1 MSETL
6 RYGGIDVSKL
16 WLDVAVW
23 PGEAQARFAS
33 DPPGLAALAAWLG
46 ERGVGRVGL
55 EASGGYE
62 RGVMDGLAGGG
73 IEVCRCNALQVRRF
87 AQAQGRH
94 AKNDR
99 ADARVVARFTATMID
114 AVPALRR
121 CELDPLVEHLALRR
135 RLVGWIGD
143 CANQLEQ
150 VRTPALRRQVL
161 RTQAGFERQRK
172 ALDAKLAALI
182 EARAE
187 WRERA
192 RRLRTVPGVGPVL
205 AAVLVALLPE
215 LGTLSRRA
223 IASLAGVAPFDDDS
237 AGRHGTRHIQG
248 GRAVVREVLY
258 MAALTARRYN
268 PDIAAFAERLAG
280 KKPKVILVACMRKL
294 LVILNAMLRDGT
306 DWQATA

>member
-306 DWQATA
+306 DWRATA

>member
-1 MSETL
+1 MSASFGL
-6 RYGGIDVSKL
+6 MSRYGRGRRRHGL
-16 WLDVAVW
+16 PPTRPAWRRW
-23 PGEAQARFAS
+23 
-33 DPPGLAALAAWLG
+33 PPGRG
-46 ERGVGRVGL
+46 ERGVGRVGP

-99 ADARVVARFTATMID
+99 ADARVMARFTATMID
-114 AVPALRR
+114 TVPALRR

-143 CANQLEQ
+143 CANQLEPL
-150 VRTPALRRQVL
+150 RTPALRRQVL

-182 EARAE
+182 EASAD

-192 RRLRTVPGVGPVL
+192 RAPGRACLTAIPWFDRSDHPFVPTRRQPGLGAQGHTRPGEREKGETKNT
-205 AAVLVALLPE
+205 VALPFVG
-215 LGTLSRRA
+215 LGREADQGRRA
-223 IASLAGVAPFDDDS
+223 
-237 AGRHGTRHIQG
+237 RHGG
-248 GRAVVREVLY
+248 
-258 MAALTARRYN
+258 
-268 PDIAAFAERLAG
+268 
-280 KKPKVILVACMRKL
+280 
-294 LVILNAMLRDGT
+294 
-306 DWQATA
+306 

>member
-172 ALDAKLAALI
+172 ALDAKLAA
-182 EARAE
+182 
-187 WRERA
+187 
-192 RRLRTVPGVGPVL
+192 
-205 AAVLVALLPE
+205 VLVALLPE

>member
-1 MSETL
+1 MSGTL

-46 ERGVGRVGL
+46 ERGVGWVGL

-114 AVPALRR
+114 AVPVPRR

-161 RTQAGFERQRK
+161 RTQAGIERQRK

-237 AGRHGTRHIQG
+237 AGRHGPRHVHG

-258 MAALTARRYN
+258 MAALTARRHN
-268 PDIAAFAERLAG
+268 PAIAAFAERLAG

>member
-1 MSETL
+1 MSGTL
-6 RYGGIDVSKL
+6 LYGGIDVSKL

-23 PGEAQARFAS
+23 PGETQARFAS
-33 DPPGLAALAAWLG
+33 DPPGVTALAAWLG
-46 ERGVGRVGL
+46 EQGVTRVGL

-62 RGVMDGLAGGG
+62 RGVMDRLAEGG

-99 ADARVVARFTATMID
+99 ADARVIARFTATMID
-114 AVPALRR
+114 AAPVPRR
-121 CELDPLVEHLALRR
+121 CDLDPLVEHLALRR

-143 CANQLEQ
+143 CANQLEHLH
-150 VRTPALRRQVL
+150 VPTLRRQVA
-161 RTQAGFERQRK
+161 RTQAGFERQLK

-182 EARAE
+182 EATAD
-187 WRERA
+187 WRDRA

-223 IASLAGVAPFDDDS
+223 IASLVGVAPFDDDS
-237 AGRHGTRHIQG
+237 AGRHGPRHIRG

-258 MAALTARRYN
+258 MAALTARRHN
-268 PDIAAFAERLAG
+268 PTVAAFAKRLAG

-294 LVILNAMLRDGT
+294 LVSLNAMLRDSA
-306 DWQATA
+306 DWQPAA